1 MNHNNDQ
8 THNKI
13 NSPAAPSRRHFLQS
27 TVSFGLVAALP
38 DTVYAKPMPN
48 IRHLDSKSFGA
59 LGEKKPSIPRLS
71 SGLLIPLIIMAVVL
85 FIYQLESI

>member
-38 DTVYAKPMPN
+38 DTVYAKPKPN
-48 IRHLDSKSFGA
+48 IRHLDCKSFGA
-59 LGEKKPSIPRLS
+59 IGDGKTLDTAAIQRAIDAAHNNG
-71 SGLLIPLIIMAVVL
+71 GGT